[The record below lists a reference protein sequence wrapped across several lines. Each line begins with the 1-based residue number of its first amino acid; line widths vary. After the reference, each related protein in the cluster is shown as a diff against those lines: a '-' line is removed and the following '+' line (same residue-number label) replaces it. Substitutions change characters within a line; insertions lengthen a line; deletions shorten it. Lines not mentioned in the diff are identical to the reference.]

1 MKRDASNLP
10 EHLPTPARESASQRQ
25 PDDTF
30 AADLRGFGP
39 LGILAVLLI
48 LVAQFAAPLSAL
60 LVLLWAWRSHTPWRE
75 IGYVR
80 PRRWIQTVG
89 IGIVF
94 SIAFKF
100 LMKAIVMP
108 ILGADPINQAHQYLK
123 GNRAALP
130 AAVFSMIVIAGFGEE
145 TVFRGYMFERLGK
158 LLGSAAWAKCLIVF
172 LTTVL
177 FAVAHYRAGLSSV
190 QQAAIAGLVFG
201 TIFAVTGR
209 IFVLMIAHAT
219 FNLTAVAMIY
229 WDLESKVAHL
239 VFK

>member
-1 MKRDASNLP
+1 
-10 EHLPTPARESASQRQ
+10 
-25 PDDTF
+25 
-30 AADLRGFGP
+30 
-39 LGILAVLLI
+39 
-48 LVAQFAAPLSAL
+48 
-60 LVLLWAWRSHTPWRE
+60 
-75 IGYVR
+75 
-80 PRRWIQTVG
+80 
-89 IGIVF
+89 
-94 SIAFKF
+94 
-100 LMKAIVMP
+100 
-108 ILGADPINQAHQYLK
+108 
-123 GNRAALP
+123 
-130 AAVFSMIVIAGFGEE
+130 MIVIAGFGEE

-158 LLGSAAWAKCLIVF
+158 LLGSAAWAKCVIVF

-190 QQAAIAGLVFG
+190 QQAAFAGLVFG